1 MEPSAQAKPGG
12 IACKAHQPKERKSP
26 MDAPESILAQPYGDR
41 QLLVVADEIR
51 PPEKAPEPSE
61 LFGVNKSIWEVAAA
75 VIPVVLSPGAG
86 LATLAVQRLINWNEE
101 RARRAT
107 EEGVH
112 IRSVT
117 RADIQGLLFPPGHP
131 RRKVVYVGHP
141 SLKRQYIPF
150 ASFHRALFE
159 QKAIEAM
166 ELLAGL
172 GATSIKI
179 RQVAG
184 TATSASIAASLGV
197 PIQGVTVDVGS
208 DVGKQASQN
217 SEILLSATLAPT
229 QAPRVPDG
237 LIWYPHERTWQ
248 GVAKMRLK
256 NGLETYALEVD
267 YKDDYGINAKVSA
280 KIADIGFD
288 TGGSYSNI
296 ESTKWIMQGEFA
308 PLHTLPP
315 AHPGDNER

>member
-1 MEPSAQAKPGG
+1 
-12 IACKAHQPKERKSP
+12 
-26 MDAPESILAQPYGDR
+26 MDAPESLLAQPYDDR
-41 QLLVVADEIR
+41 QMIVVVDELRRPEEDSTPPRRSAADGSFWE
-51 PPEKAPEPSE
+51 
-61 LFGVNKSIWEVAAA
+61 GVAA
-75 VIPVVLSPGAG
+75 VIPVVLTPGPG
-86 LATLAVQRLINWNEE
+86 LAALAVKHLIRWNEE
-101 RARRAT
+101 RVRRAT
-107 EEGVH
+107 REGVN
-112 IRSVT
+112 IRKVT
-117 RADIQGLLFPPGHP
+117 RAEVQGLLFPPGHP

-141 SLKRQYIPF
+141 SFKQQYMPF

-197 PIQGVTVDVGS
+197 PIHGAAVDVGS
-208 DVGKQASQN
+208 DVGKESSQS
-217 SEILLSATLAPT
+217 SEILLSATLVPTRAPH
-229 QAPRVPDG
+229 VPEG
-237 LIWYPHERTWQ
+237 LIWYAHERTWQ
-248 GVAKMRLK
+248 GVAKMRLE

-267 YKDDYGINAKVSA
+267 YKDDYGINAKVSG

-288 TGGSYSNI
+288 TGGAYSNI

-308 PLHTLPP
+308 PLHSLPSP
-315 AHPGDNER
+315 DTGGSER